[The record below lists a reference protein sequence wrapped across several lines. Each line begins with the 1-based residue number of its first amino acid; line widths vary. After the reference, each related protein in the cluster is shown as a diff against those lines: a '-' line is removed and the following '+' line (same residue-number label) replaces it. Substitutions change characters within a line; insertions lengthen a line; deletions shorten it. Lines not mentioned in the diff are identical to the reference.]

1 MSNRFMRVIVFFDLP
16 MVSAADRA
24 IYNKFRKF
32 LIKDGYMMMQ
42 ESVYCKLAANQNAAN
57 AIVDHLKNSKP
68 SDGLVQVLIITEKQ
82 YANIQMIVGDRQS
95 DIVDTTKRMLV
106 L

>member
-1 MSNRFMRVIVFFDLP
+1 MINRFMRVIVFFDLP
-16 MVSAADRA
+16 MVNAAERNV
-24 IYNKFRKF
+24 YNKFRKF
-32 LIKDGYMMMQ
+32 LIKDGFMMMQ

-68 SDGLVQVLIITEKQ
+68 SEGLVQVLIITEKQ
-82 YANIQMIVGDRQS
+82 YSNIQMIVGDKQS
-95 DIVDTTKRMLV
+95 DIVNTTERMLI